1 MTQWHREWHRHLCS
15 FKSFNIGRL
24 LPPRWYRS
32 CQIVFSL
39 PPIHFRADYYH
50 CSMFW
55 WEGNVT
61 AHASW
66 HAGHVPDMSFFY
78 RMSFLLFC
86 HDKRWEQ
93 VTVPCVWQGKSIFVI
108 YRALRRDRGC
118 AQLCFGHWGDKRCA
132 GGLLS
137 EAGAAWVMLTGCW
150 FARVATMRP

>member
-1 MTQWHREWHRHLCS
+1 MTQIFVLFQYWQTPPSKALFLPKCILIAICHQSISELIMISTPCS
-15 FKSFNIGRL
+15 DERL
-24 LPPRWYRS
+24 MWLRMRTDTQGTCRIWG
-32 CQIVFSL
+32 L
-39 PPIHFRADYYH
+39 
-50 CSMFW
+50 
-55 WEGNVT
+55 
-61 AHASW
+61 
-66 HAGHVPDMSFFY
+66 FY
-78 RMSFLLFC
+78 WMSFLLFC

-118 AQLCFGHWGDKRCA
+118 TQLCFGHRGDKRCA